1 MTEASSTA
9 PPVMPV
15 KTALI
20 YDDRSAARSLLAR
33 SLTVGM
39 AIDLV
44 SSVSA
49 ASDIAG
55 AYTRRP
61 ADVVL
66 IGVRRGATDGSDAL
80 ADLLGLHPA
89 AAVIV
94 FGDSRDIGVLTA
106 AVTRGALGLML
117 WDPIRPWLIAP
128 GAAQS
133 HRANSDGPRN
143 AAVSHRELQVLQG
156 ISDGKSNVRIG
167 REMYLSEDTIKT
179 HARHL
184 YDKLGARDRAHAV
197 IIGLRLDLIS

>member
-1 MTEASSTA
+1 ML
-9 PPVMPV
+9 PV

-20 YDDRSAARSLLAR
+20 YDDRPAARSLLTR

-39 AIDLV
+39 AIDVV
-44 SSVSA
+44 SSVCSA
-49 ASDIAG
+49 NHIAG

-66 IGVRRGATDGSDAL
+66 IGVRRGATAGSDAL

-89 AAVIV
+89 AAVLV
-94 FGDSRDIGVLTA
+94 YGDSRDIEVLTA

-117 WDPIRPWLIAP
+117 WDPVRPRLIAP
-128 GAAQS
+128 GS
-133 HRANSDGPRN
+133 HPRADHDRPRR

-156 ISDGKSNVRIG
+156 ISDGKSHDSIG
-167 REMYLSEDTIKT
+167 REMYLSADAIKS

-184 YDKLGARDRAHAV
+184 YLKLGARDRAHAV